1 MLKGVR
7 AMHLDAGFLV
17 VQQPP
22 ALRLDQGL
30 TVITGPNGA
39 GKSNL
44 ARTLDVVRA
53 VLAPHDAPESERL
66 DLYREA
72 GFEGAT
78 EFTVK
83 LDVVLDQPWE
93 QGLIR
98 TYVRAAYVTA
108 GLDRTPEVANSL
120 EESADWLVADSLK
133 PLLAGTLVVRY
144 RATAARPW
152 AAYWEFAAED
162 SGATWHAVLVG
173 DEGIDQLRPGA
184 VEEPIRA
191 DGGVRFADWLMQSKP
206 QDAVVLDFRVAMR
219 NAKPQPVTFS
229 AGPSQAGRI
238 PGSLQELALSL
249 GIGPVDRSFSFRQ
262 VMNLVLQRGI
272 VLTDNRR
279 LPLQRR
285 FPLSE
290 LGGPFDLR
298 DGAAV
303 GGEIFRLKNGDF
315 QEKERFRQI
324 QSTFRSLTGRDLDV
338 RARPADNGEPAL
350 VIEPTVTGQHSERP
364 VELSG
369 AGIQEALVLS
379 TLLRGVPGRIT
390 VLDEPAVNLEP
401 TVQRRLVRQVRGPG
415 QYLVITHSADLV
427 PFGEPDD
434 LKRIVRLAPG
444 ASGSWIRQADYGD
457 ANSGDQFR
465 QLQLMQPAEIR
476 SLLFAQAAVLCEGQ
490 TEVGALPRWWNNAHA
505 VGLPDL
511 GITNVSFVGVDGH
524 NGYGAY
530 IRFLDAYGIPWVIV
544 SDGPGL
550 RKGQRLRQDM
560 RELGHWPDV
569 PEPSNDQD
577 FAQWRSFWERA
588 GVFTLATRFGDD
600 GSKSGEFEALL
611 RQIDVELLGKAMTE
625 TGKSKPR
632 AGAYFAA
639 AHPELPDPVRDLF
652 RRIAEYLH
660 FT

>member
-1 MLKGVR
+1 MQ
-7 AMHLDAGFLV
+7 DFLSFSSA
-17 VQQPP
+17 P
-22 ALRLDQGL
+22 ALWLDRGL

-44 ARTLDVVRA
+44 ARSLDVARA
-53 VLAPHDAPESERL
+53 VLAPHDVPESQRL
-66 DLYREA
+66 DLYRKA

-78 EFTVK
+78 EFTVR

-93 QGLIR
+93 QDLVR
-98 TYVRAAYVTA
+98 TYVRAAYVA
-108 GLDRTPEVANSL
+108 AELDRDPDAANPV
-120 EESADWLVADSLK
+120 EESADWLVADSLE

-144 RATAARPW
+144 QAAAVRPW

-162 SGATWHAVLVG
+162 GGATWHAVLAG

-184 VEEPIRA
+184 AEEPVRA
-191 DGGVRFADWLMQSKP
+191 DGGEPFANWLMQSKP
-206 QDAVVLDFRVAMR
+206 QDAAVLDFRVAMR
-219 NAKPQPVTFS
+219 SQKRRPVHFRVGS
-229 AGPSQAGRI
+229 GQVGRI
-238 PGSLQELALSL
+238 PASVRELAFRL
-249 GIGPVDRSFSFRQ
+249 GIDPGDRSFSFRQ

-285 FPLSE
+285 FLISE
-290 LGGPFDLR
+290 LGGPVDLR

-315 QEKERFRQI
+315 QEKERLRQI
-324 QSTFRSLTGRDLDV
+324 QSTFQSLTGRGLDV
-338 RARPADNGEPAL
+338 RARPADDGEPAL
-350 VIEPTVTGQHSERP
+350 VVEPTVAGQHSERP

-379 TLLRGVPGRIT
+379 TLLRGMPGRIT

-427 PFGEPDD
+427 PFDEPDD
-434 LKRIVRLAPG
+434 LKRLVRLAPG
-444 ASGSWIRQADYGD
+444 ASGSRIRQPDYGD
-457 ANSGDQFR
+457 AGSRDQFR

-490 TEVGALPRWWNNAHA
+490 TEAGALPRWWNNAHA
-505 VGLPDL
+505 AGLPDL

-530 IRFLDAYGIPWVIV
+530 IRFLDAYGIPWAIV
-544 SDGPGL
+544 SDGPAL

-560 RELGHWPDV
+560 KELGHWPDA
-569 PEPSNDQD
+569 PEPSDDQD

-600 GSKSGEFEALL
+600 GSKGGEFEALL
-611 RQIDVELLGKAMTE
+611 RQTDAELLGQAMTE

-639 AHPELPDPVRDLF
+639 AHPELPDPVRALF
-652 RRIAEYLH
+652 RRVAEHLH
-660 FT
+660 LT